1 MDDLPDN
8 CPPNSSIEPTASSDL
23 VGVCDDCC
31 IDGSLMSP
39 GGCNVASTC
48 MDHSV
53 GGEHSDCGDDCMPKV
68 DDKCDDACRN
78 ITDTDDSDSL
88 PVLDSVE
95 PHADV
100 VRDSFASVH
109 VQSPNNGSANVSAAE
124 KMNCGDEENRSNE
137 ETTQD
142 AAGVDEPV
150 ISAIDVY
157 GGLHLA
163 DSWHP
168 VTVQRR
174 REFGVGRV
182 APAQFTCKAS
192 GSLSLVRRLQLYS
205 KLDGHT
211 GCVNALHFNDA
222 GNSVH
227 LSSTMH
233 GAASEIK
240 TYRLLIIKQNCATQ
254 LFTSFWFLL
263 FTAINMHF

>member
-1 MDDLPDN
+1 MDELSDD

-31 IDGSLMSP
+31 IDGSLVSA
-39 GGCNVASTC
+39 GGCNTASGC
-48 MDHSV
+48 IEQSA
-53 GGEHSDCGDDCMPKV
+53 GGEHSDFGDECMQKV
-68 DDKCDDACRN
+68 DDKCNDVCRN

-88 PVLDSVE
+88 PILDNVE

-100 VRDSFASVH
+100 VCDSFASVH
-109 VQSPNNGSANVSAAE
+109 VQSPSNDSADLSAAE
-124 KMNCGDEENRSNE
+124 KMNCRDEEKRSNE

-142 AAGVDEPV
+142 ATGVDEPV
-150 ISAIDVY
+150 ISAVDVY

-163 DSWHP
+163 DSWNP
-168 VTVQRR
+168 VTVQRY

-227 LSSTMH
+227 LSSVIH
-233 GAASEIK
+233 SAASGIK
-240 TYRLLIIKQNCATQ
+240 T
-254 LFTSFWFLL
+254 
-263 FTAINMHF
+263 